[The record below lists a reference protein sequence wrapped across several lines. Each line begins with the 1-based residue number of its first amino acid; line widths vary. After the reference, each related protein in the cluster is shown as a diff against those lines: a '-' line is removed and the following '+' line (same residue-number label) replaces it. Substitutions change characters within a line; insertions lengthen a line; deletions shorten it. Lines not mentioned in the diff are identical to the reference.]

1 MDNDSANS
9 ALLSSER
16 SSEASDILIKH
27 GPWRVKE
34 LELVPGKSLWLWNEM
49 KKYRTLFSDF
59 TKDNEQLF
67 IAILR
72 DPYSYW
78 LEVIDEDDQTVGMMY
93 VTDLDMLT
101 DANIHLMFFDR
112 KAAEKSE
119 LVKEMVE
126 LVFKKFTTLN
136 RLTASFP
143 ELYHATIRLAR
154 RAGFTEEGR
163 RRAVT
168 MIGGRPQDELIF
180 GILAEEA
187 LSGSD

>member
-1 MDNDSANS
+1 MDSNTDNPT
-9 ALLSSER
+9 LLGSER
-16 SSEASDILIKH
+16 SGETSSILITH
-27 GPWRVKE
+27 GPWKVKE
-34 LELVPGKSLWLWNEM
+34 LELVPGKTQWLWTEM
-49 KKYRTLFSDF
+49 RKYRTLFSDF

-67 IAILR
+67 ISILQ

-78 LEVIDEDDQTVGMMY
+78 LEVIDEQDQTVGMMY
-93 VTDLDMLT
+93 VTDLDLLT

-112 KAAEKSE
+112 KAAEKAE

-126 LVFKKFTTLN
+126 LVFKKFTTLT

-163 RRAVT
+163 KRAVT

-180 GILAEEA
+180 GILAQEA
-187 LSGSD
+187 LSGSN